1 MLLRCMSVDDDILSR
16 KTIEKHCSKV
26 SNLDLVYQC
35 ENAEEGLKILEKD
48 ANIDLVFL
56 DIEMPGLSGIEF
68 LEEVKYM
75 PIVIVTTSKTEYAFD
90 AYHYEAIDYLKKP
103 IGPKEFLRATD
114 KAVEKHK
121 QITLYKEESNA
132 VYIKADGRF
141 VRVPFEEILYFENV
155 GDYVKVQTETQV
167 LIIHST
173 LKGIDEKLK
182 DGRFLKV
189 HRSYII
195 NLDKIVDIEENT
207 MVIDKKVIPI
217 SRANKP
223 VLMGRLNFL

>member
-1 MLLRCMSVDDDILSR
+1 
-16 KTIEKHCSKV
+16 
-26 SNLDLVYQC
+26 
-35 ENAEEGLKILEKD
+35 
-48 ANIDLVFL
+48 
-56 DIEMPGLSGIEF
+56 
-68 LEEVKYM
+68 
-75 PIVIVTTSKTEYAFD
+75 
-90 AYHYEAIDYLKKP
+90 
-103 IGPKEFLRATD
+103 
-114 KAVEKHK
+114 
-121 QITLYKEESNA
+121 
-132 VYIKADGRF
+132 
-141 VRVPFEEILYFENV
+141 
-155 GDYVKVQTETQV
+155 
-167 LIIHST
+167 